1 MRFVPTALPEVVLIE
16 PQVHGDERG
25 FFMETWHRERFAR
38 AGIACDFVQD
48 NHSRSVRGTLR
59 GLHFQLERVQGKL
72 ARVTA
77 GEVFD
82 VAVDVRR
89 SSPTFGRWVGTRL
102 SAANR
107 HSLWLPPGF
116 AHGFLVLSEFA
127 DFVYKCTDYYDPV
140 SERAVLWNDPAIGI
154 EWPLETGAAPII
166 STKDAAARPLAR
178 VDCLP

>member
-1 MRFVPTALPEVVLIE
+1 VRFVPTALPEVVLIE

-154 EWPLETGAAPII
+154 EWPLESGAAPIL
-166 STKDAAARPLAR
+166 SAKDAAAQPLAR